1 MVLLSC
7 SHYRMVLSRSWTLVK
22 HFEGAPKLS
31 DFKLKELE
39 LPKIKNGEVLLEA
52 EYFSVDPYMRPY
64 SKRMMKEGDIM
75 MGTQVARVLESK
87 NSVFPVGSF
96 AVSNAGW
103 TTYSISKGKDI
114 TPLLP
119 NWPDN
124 IPKSLAL
131 GTIGMPGLTAYFGL
145 REVCCAKKGE
155 TVLVNGAAGAVGSLV
170 GQIAKIMVREYVHLP
185 LIYQELRMEGF
196 TVQRWLN
203 RYNEGLE
210 KLMQWVVEGKLKYTE
225 HITKG
230 FDNIPSG
237 FIGMLKGDNIGKAII
252 TAK

>member
-75 MGTQVARVLESK
+75 MGTQVAS
-87 NSVFPVGSF
+87 
-96 AVSNAGW
+96 
-103 TTYSISKGKDI
+103 
-114 TPLLP
+114 
-119 NWPDN
+119 
-124 IPKSLAL
+124 
-131 GTIGMPGLTAYFGL
+131 LTAYFGL